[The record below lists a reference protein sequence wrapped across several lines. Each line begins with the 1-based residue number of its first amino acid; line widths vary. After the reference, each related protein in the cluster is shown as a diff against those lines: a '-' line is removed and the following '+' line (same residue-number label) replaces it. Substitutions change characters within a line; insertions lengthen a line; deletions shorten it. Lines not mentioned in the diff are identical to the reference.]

1 MPIYELTPIDLSDPD
16 WKASTH
22 HAPCVVRADNER
34 NARLAA
40 TLAFFVATGREPGA
54 KLHANPWNQKDKVEA
69 HLVTEHGFREDGPQI
84 VLAPTGDHPPWKT
97 KTKSPS
103 TDSKALRPTHKT
115 NS

>member
-1 MPIYELTPIDLSDPD
+1 VPIYELAPIDLDDPD

-54 KLHANPWNQKDKVEA
+54 KLHANPWNQTDKVEIHPVA
-69 HLVTEHGFREDGPQI
+69 EHGFDEEGPQM
-84 VLAPTGDHPPWKT
+84 VLAPAGNHPSLEDKDGKPA
-97 KTKSPS
+97 S
-103 TDSKALRPTHKT
+103 
-115 NS
+115 